1 MSALRYRGGIAMLAG
16 LVLIVSAV
24 TGCGDDDGT
33 AATTDP
39 PTTETTAPETT
50 ETTAPETTETTAAPD
65 TTEATSSEVDIYLL
79 VDGGECD
86 ETEAVTR
93 QVDGDATLEAAL
105 NALLAGPTPE
115 EEAEGLGGWF
125 SADTDGML
133 QSATIAGG
141 DADVSF
147 DADLRSTIPNA
158 STACGSLGFLAQLD
172 QTVEQ
177 FDEVDRVFYA
187 LDGDVDA
194 FYEWL
199 QFSAPP
205 R

>member
-1 MSALRYRGGIAMLAG
+1 MGWRRGSAVIVSFL
-16 LVLIVSAV
+16 LVLAMAS
-24 TGCGDDDGT
+24 GCGDDGDG
-33 AATTDP
+33 AAG
-39 PTTETTAPETT
+39 TTEPPGTTAPPET
-50 ETTAPETTETTAAPD
+50 EPPDTTETTETTAAPD